1 MEHAVVIAEKGGVGH
16 VLGVNPSR
24 LGRAI
29 GPIAKFSALDIVA
42 PPNGGGLH
50 DLGIVEQARPQHRT
64 QQPHWRVGAVATLE
78 AGIVGVGR
86 TTTFD
91 RNHEV
96 HIHTLWL
103 DDLCVVELLGR
114 FDITDV
120 LQEKVRAFSS
130 EGVVHPVVL
139 EPQRTSALRWV
150 GTRAVPTPER
160 RIRSLRFK

>member
-1 MEHAVVIAEKGGVGH
+1 MVVAEKGGVGH
-16 VLGVNPSR
+16 IHRVNLRR
-24 LGRAI
+24 LGRAV
-29 GPIAKFSALDIVA
+29 GPIAKFATLNIVA
-42 PPNGGGLH
+42 PPNGSGLH
-50 DLGIVEQARPQHRT
+50 DLGIVEQSRPQHRT
-64 QQPHWRVGAVATLE
+64 QQPHWRVRPVATLK

-86 TTTFD
+86 TTTLD

-103 DDLCVVELLGR
+103 DDLGAVELLGR